1 MAVTEA
7 LKKDSVERLTRMVS
21 LLGFRA
27 EVTPEETDEA
37 LVLNLTT
44 EEAGR
49 LIGRKGHCLQALE
62 LLLDRMLRKE
72 HGEGTAVA
80 ISIDGYR
87 YARDSRDGGD
97 RRGGDGRRGGDDRR
111 SGGVDEDR
119 LHGLAADAAK
129 EVKRWG
135 EPRRLGPF
143 NAAERRAVHMALR
156 DDPAVH
162 TESEEPDAEGRKCV
176 VISLAKGAGA

>member
-7 LKKDSVERLTRMVS
+7 LKNDSVERLTRMVS

-27 EVTPEETDEA
+27 DVTPEETDEA

-62 LLLDRMLRKE
+62 LLLDRMLRKQ
-72 HGEGTAVA
+72 HGEGPAVA

-87 YARDSRDGGD
+87 YTRDPREAG
-97 RRGGDGRRGGDDRR
+97 GRRGGAGERR
-111 SGGVDEDR
+111 GSVDEDR

-135 EPRRLGPF
+135 ESRRLGPF

-156 DDPAVH
+156 DDPSVL
-162 TESEEPDAEGRKCV
+162 TESDEADAEGRKCV
-176 VISLAKGAGA
+176 VVRLAKSPGA

>member
-27 EVTPEETDEA
+27 EVTPEETEEA

-87 YARDSRDGGD
+87 YARDSRDAGGRRGGGD
-97 RRGGDGRRGGDDRR
+97 RRGRDAVG
-111 SGGVDEDR
+111 EDR

-135 EPRRLGPF
+135 EPRRLGPL